1 MKVIKTVKLDMSVDE
16 IKAIKTVYRMLYNLE
31 WDDEKAVADELDYSD
46 LMPTRADLV
55 RLYELGGGREED
67 LK

>member
-1 MKVIKTVKLDMSVDE
+1 MKVLKTVKLLMTE
-16 IKAIKTVYRMLYNLE
+16 EEKKAVKTVYRMLYNLE

-46 LMPTRADLV
+46 LTPTRQDLV
-55 RLYELGGGREED
+55 RLYELGGGDEED

>member
-1 MKVIKTVKLDMSVDE
+1 MKVLKTVRLLMTEEEK
-16 IKAIKTVYRMLYNLE
+16 KAVKTVYRMLNDLE
-31 WDDEKAVADELDYSD
+31 WDDEKAVADELDYSN

>member
-1 MKVIKTVKLDMSVDE
+1 MKVLKTVRLLMTDKE
-16 IKAIKTVYRMLYNLE
+16 KEAIKTVYGMLNDLE

-55 RLYELGGGREED
+55 RLYELGGGQEED